1 MIQGLYSAANGMMA
15 VEDRQAVIANNIANA
30 TTPGFKRQLAV
41 QKGFYQELV
50 GTGAHPQLFNSEK
63 APGGGLKVNETFTN
77 YANGIVTETGNPL
90 DLALIG
96 PGFFEVDTPDG
107 VRLTRSGRFS
117 VGENGFIVTG
127 NGNRLLGVSGEP
139 IDVSGGMVQ
148 IDEAGN
154 VYVND
159 EIRDQLSILEFDDP
173 HALSREGYTLF
184 RAADA
189 VLASSRQAESTI
201 IAPQSIE
208 GSNVQLPVEMV
219 NMMMALRAYAANQQ
233 VLQSVS
239 ETTGKL
245 IDQVGG
251 QG

>member
-1 MIQGLYSAANGMMA
+1 MIQGLYAAANGMMA

-30 TTPGFKRQLAV
+30 ATPGFKRQIAV

-50 GTGAHPQLFNSEK
+50 ASGADPQRFNAEK
-63 APGGGLKVNETFTN
+63 APGGGIKMTETFSN
-77 YANGIVTETGNPL
+77 YANGIVTDTGNPL

-96 PGFFEVDTPDG
+96 PGFFQVDTPDG
-107 VRLTRSGRFS
+107 VRYTRSGRFS
-117 VGENGFIVTG
+117 VSDGGLIVTG
-127 NGNRLLGVSGEP
+127 NGNPVLNTTGNP
-139 IDVSGGMVQ
+139 IDVSGGLVKV
-148 IDEAGN
+148 DDSGN

-159 EIRDQLSILEFDDP
+159 VVQDKLSVLEFKDP
-173 HALSREGYTLF
+173 HALSRDGFTLY
-184 RAADA
+184 RASEAA
-189 VLASSRQAESTI
+189 ASEARQAEGTTI
-201 IAPQSIE
+201 SPESLE

-239 ETTGKL
+239 ETTGRL
-245 IDQVGG
+245 IEQVGG